1 MKNEFTKDE
10 RYYFMRMVDY
20 FINAQ
25 KREIH
30 ELSSPGGNP
39 AFLPK
44 EELMLEIFESIKVKV
59 IEAFFGEKGE

>member
-10 RYYFMRMVDY
+10 QYYFMRMVDY

-30 ELSSPGGNP
+30 ELSSRGGNP

-44 EELMLEIFESIKVKV
+44 EEFILEVFESIKRKV
-59 IEAFFGEKGE
+59 IKVFFDEESK